1 MVTGSQITGCM
12 GETPDLP
19 PKLLQQF
26 LGLALSFRRMTPS
39 VSNPRRLLLTWGCT
53 LKSSS
58 SGSITYRTHH
68 WHSSAECWKITV
80 PENSY
85 VILNMIMFSGSSCSD
100 KYVEIK
106 IDDRDETITFCPGQ
120 SKWNPVIAF
129 SDVTVTYR
137 SSSSPNNLELRYNV
151 ESILCSRKDSF
162 KCSSGICL
170 PMSQVCDGVKHCYD
184 GADEI
189 GCETGVFAV
198 KGVNEGRLNATTWLK
213 SRYSDVFGWHENTHR
228 GIVALYLGNER
239 NSTNMTAGEKLIEK
253 QLEVQTLASLL
264 RNETDPLAANQLSM
278 YINALLITC
287 QDPHNFHGFDL
298 VQLLRDQ
305 IEDTPLMNR
314 PVAYLALCN
323 AEESLPNNATI
334 DLGKVLNSASEYP
347 FLLDV
352 QAAAV
357 MALSC
362 LNSDNKTDFVDI
374 DEAANNTN
382 LVSFSQSEY
391 EGAVNNL
398 KKFQSRDGSF
408 GNVYTTA
415 IVTQALLSA
424 NQENAKDWSLNNSV
438 SHLLQHLNSSS
449 VDFLSTYLI
458 LPILN
463 GKSLSDIRET
473 DCSNDVQ
480 HRFDGDPILD
490 VKNKLGPKMRVQY
503 SLYIG
508 DEKDIIH
515 TISLRVPGNITVY
528 DVMKLA
534 EVADDKYKFEWKQM
548 KEKIYVYNIA
558 GIINDFENG
567 QFWLLYLGKDVESIT
582 HSNKS
587 PDKVILQDGAQLIMW
602 YKKAHI

>member
-1 MVTGSQITGCM
+1 
-12 GETPDLP
+12 
-19 PKLLQQF
+19 
-26 LGLALSFRRMTPS
+26 
-39 VSNPRRLLLTWGCT
+39 
-53 LKSSS
+53 
-58 SGSITYRTHH
+58 
-68 WHSSAECWKITV
+68 
-80 PENSY
+80 
-85 VILNMIMFSGSSCSD
+85 
-100 KYVEIK
+100 
-106 IDDRDETITFCPGQ
+106 
-120 SKWNPVIAF
+120 
-129 SDVTVTYR
+129 
-137 SSSSPNNLELRYNV
+137 
-151 ESILCSRKDSF
+151 
-162 KCSSGICL
+162 
-170 PMSQVCDGVKHCYD
+170 MSQVCDGIKHCYD

-198 KGVNEGRLNATTWLK
+198 KGVDEGRLNVTKWLK

-228 GIVALYLGNER
+228 GIIALHLGKER
-239 NSTNMTAGEKLIEK
+239 NSEHMTAGEKLIEK

-264 RNETDPLAANQLSM
+264 RNETDPLTANQLNM

-298 VQLLRDQ
+298 VQLLKDQ
-305 IEDTPLMNR
+305 IGITPLMNR

-323 AEESLPNNATI
+323 AEEPLPINATI

-362 LNSDNKTDFVDI
+362 LNSDNKTDFVVI
-374 DEAANNTN
+374 DDAANNTD

-391 EGAVNNL
+391 EEAVNNL
-398 KKFQSRDGSF
+398 KKFQSPDGSF
-408 GNVYTTA
+408 GNIYTTA

-424 NQENAKDWSLNNSV
+424 SQENANDWSLNKSV
-438 SHLLQHLNSSS
+438 THLLQHLKSSS

-480 HRFDGDPILD
+480 HRFDGDPIVD
-490 VKNKLGPKMRVQY
+490 VKNKLGPKVRVQY

-515 TISLRVPGNITVY
+515 TISLRVPANITVY

-534 EVADDKYKFEWKQM
+534 EVADDKYKKFCNARKRCNHMVPCPDYMVDALKLSNQAPRVSGESLQTSMAWRCPDGTHHLFCWP
-548 KEKIYVYNIA
+548 ILVISSPSLA
-558 GIINDFENG
+558 LNG
-567 QFWLLYLGKDVESIT
+567 PVVDSRALHLVFGPTEAA
-582 HSNKS
+582 HNKLFLSS
-587 PDKVILQDGAQLIMW
+587 PTK
-602 YKKAHI
+602 